1 MNRRDLL
8 LNEMNIPQWVLTKP
22 QVLKGDAQIRLDKA
36 VKLVVVCEE
45 NHQTSGLFSDIL
57 RTLQLQPNQYQW
69 LDAEQAQRLAFEHQP
84 IFWLIQAESQAVE
97 IAKKFA
103 NQTAWQHS
111 SWQDLTNV
119 TTKCQLW
126 RQMAAFC
133 QHFGDNHD

>member
-45 NHQTSGLFSDIL
+45 NHQTSCLFSDIL

-69 LDAEQAQRLAFEHQP
+69 LDAEQALRLAFEHHP
-84 IFWLIQAESQAVE
+84 IFWLIQTEPQAVE
-97 IAKKFA
+97 ITKKFA
-103 NQTAWQHS
+103 NQTVWQHS
-111 SWQDLTNV
+111 SWQELTRV
-119 TTKCQLW
+119 ATKCQLW
-126 RQMAAFC
+126 QQMAAFC
-133 QHFGDNHD
+133 QHFEDNHD